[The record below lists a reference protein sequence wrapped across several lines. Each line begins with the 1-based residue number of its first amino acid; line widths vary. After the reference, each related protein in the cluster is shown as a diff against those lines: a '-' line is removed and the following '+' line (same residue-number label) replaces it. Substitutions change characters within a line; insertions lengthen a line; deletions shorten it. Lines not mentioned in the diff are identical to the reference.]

1 MPPASKPKPE
11 RKKSKILNEGVV
23 EGILNGATQADI
35 AAMLGVAPSLVS
47 KKVRTCDDVKEAL
60 SKARSELS
68 TVTQIRRAD
77 AIAGIMEAIDMAKLC
92 ADPASMIRGW
102 SEIGKMLGFYAP
114 EVKRIEVTNATGS
127 LIKQYEQMSDEE
139 LYQLAHGANTSVIEG
154 TCSHVE
160 H

>member
-1 MPPASKPKPE
+1 MPSASKPKPE
-11 RKKSKILNEGVV
+11 RRKSKVLNEDIV
-23 EGILNGATQADI
+23 EGILNGATQADV
-35 AAMLGVAPSLVS
+35 AKMLGVAPSQVS
-47 KKVRTCDDVKEAL
+47 KKIKTCDDVKEAL
-60 SKARSELS
+60 TKARSELS
-68 TVTQIRRAD
+68 TATQIRRAD
-77 AIAGIMEAIDMAKLC
+77 AIAGIMEAIEMAKLC

-139 LYQLAHGANTSVIEG
+139 LYQLAHGANTTTIEG
-154 TCSHVE
+154 TYSYVE